1 MDYGRNENDTGTGVI
16 FTSSQTKRSCLATHI
31 CFKLNNNEATLC
43 TLYDQHC
50 KVVEV
55 FEKSP
60 LHGGS
65 VAITFCNYIKR
76 LKKKKEKIFSFILIK
91 VSFLVH
97 LYTPIE
103 HCHHEL
109 LLKLLGPAASLY
121 HMRS

>member
-1 MDYGRNENDTGTGVI
+1 MDYGRNEHDTGTGVI

-65 VAITFCNYIKR
+65 VAITVCNYIKR
-76 LKKKKEKIFSFILIK
+76 LKKKRKDFFIYFDKGFI
-91 VSFLVH
+91 S
-97 LYTPIE
+97 
-103 HCHHEL
+103 C
-109 LLKLLGPAASLY
+109 ASIHPYRTLP
-121 HMRS
+121 S